1 MAQPA
6 RDKGMLH
13 AVQERR
19 RIKKKPLGGG
29 ANDSEGRSR
38 GNATSKDIINRI
50 DPKGEE
56 EIHPR
61 DENNTLGGYNEEKMT
76 KDGNKD
82 SLSAAEK
89 EWGLLM
95 AIMDYLES
103 IGHHEY
109 ETTWELA
116 HRIFKGIK
124 RAMEE
129 EDDED
134 IQDERR

>member
-1 MAQPA
+1 M
-6 RDKGMLH
+6 
-13 AVQERR
+13 
-19 RIKKKPLGGG
+19 G
-29 ANDSEGRSR
+29 A
-38 GNATSKDIINRI
+38 
-50 DPKGEE
+50 DP
-56 EIHPR
+56 
-61 DENNTLGGYNEEKMT
+61 
-76 KDGNKD
+76 
-82 SLSAAEK
+82 LSAAEK

-103 IGHHEY
+103 IGHHTY

-124 RAMEE
+124 RALEG